1 MKFHRVLLL
10 LALPVYFIS
19 CKPQQK
25 LPTYLEHV
33 NDTTGKGLVKI
44 PDLIIQKGD
53 QLSIQIV
60 SLSTVPEKSDVI
72 YNLPGTSGGTGSGE
86 GIGAGYLVDNN
97 GDIFHHRLG
106 AFHAEGLTK
115 QELAK
120 EIKKRLTE
128 PVELLRDPTV
138 IIHIMN
144 FRVTMLGEVGVKG
157 PIKIPGEK
165 ITVIEAIGLAG
176 GVSEIGK
183 MTNIKIL
190 REQNGV
196 RQVGKI
202 DLTSKDIFDS
212 PYYYLVQN
220 DVLIID
226 IDENNRKYKD
236 TEQARIVQKISFA
249 FTLVTVAATMANIF
263 IKN

>member
-10 LALPVYFIS
+10 FVLPVYFFS

-33 NDTTGKGLVKI
+33 NDTTGKGQVKI
-44 PDLIIQKGD
+44 PELIIQKGD
-53 QLSIQIV
+53 QLSIQVI
-60 SLSTVPEKSDVI
+60 SLSTVPEKSDAI
-72 YNLPGTSGGTGSGE
+72 YNLPGTTGGGSTGDSP
-86 GIGAGYLVDNN
+86 GAGYMVDNN
-97 GDIFHHRLG
+97 GDILHHRLG
-106 AFHAEGLTK
+106 VFHAEGLTTK
-115 QELAK
+115 ELAK
-120 EIKKRLTE
+120 EFKKRLTE
-128 PVELLRDPTV
+128 PVELLRDPTI
-138 IIHIMN
+138 IIHITN
-144 FRVTMLGEVGVKG
+144 FRVTMLGEVGAQG

-176 GVSEIGK
+176 GVSDLGK
-183 MTNIKIL
+183 KTNIKIL
-190 REQNGV
+190 REQNGM
-196 RQVGKI
+196 REVGKI
-202 DLTSKDIFDS
+202 DLTAKDIFDS

-226 IDENNRKYKD
+226 IDETNRKYKD
-236 TEQARIVQKISFA
+236 AEQARIVQKISFA